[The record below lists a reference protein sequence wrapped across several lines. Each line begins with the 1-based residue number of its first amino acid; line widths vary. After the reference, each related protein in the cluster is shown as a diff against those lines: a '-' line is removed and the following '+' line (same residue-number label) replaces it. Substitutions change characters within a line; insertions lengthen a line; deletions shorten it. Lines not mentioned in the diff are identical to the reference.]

1 MAEIIRDAARLFADP
16 DLIIRHRPN
25 GDRILRSGI
34 ELPDAIP
41 RCVGDWLEHWA
52 AVQRDEVFLAERNA
66 GIGSAMARPAAAS
79 WRSPPGC
86 SARSSRPSGRW

>member
-66 GIGSAMARPAAAS
+66 AGEWDRLSYESVRIS
-79 WRSPPGC
+79 
-86 SARSSRPSGRW
+86 

>member
-41 RCVGDWLEHWA
+41 RCVGD
-52 AVQRDEVFLAERNA
+52 
-66 GIGSAMARPAAAS
+66 
-79 WRSPPGC
+79 
-86 SARSSRPSGRW
+86 